1 LCRGGND
8 ADVVEVVRKILWHKI
23 TPALLMQVTAPVLA
37 IQGLSV
43 VWGCGQRVMQA
54 WCGYRPALGA
64 IVRRE
69 RNTMKVT
76 TSAVKSAIAAGG
88 IAAAGV
94 LAAATASAAP
104 PNIQGFGTSEQ
115 LVDGPLITNYTVSN
129 LQPSNSAIPGY
140 TPKGTLYQAD
150 ITARSDGGL
159 VTPMVN
165 DFIARGPN
173 GQNYRVI
180 DKVQAPGS
188 LNPAPIPQGSES
200 TGTLYFDVTGA
211 PPNGVVYNDGMQD
224 ILIWTSNMPGAS
236 APGAPNASPAPGTLP
251 GPAPHT

>member
-1 LCRGGND
+1 
-8 ADVVEVVRKILWHKI
+8 
-23 TPALLMQVTAPVLA
+23 
-37 IQGLSV
+37 
-43 VWGCGQRVMQA
+43 
-54 WCGYRPALGA
+54 
-64 IVRRE
+64 
-69 RNTMKVT
+69 MKVSKT
-76 TSAVKSAIAAGG
+76 AVKTA
-88 IAAAGV
+88 IAAAGIAATSV
-94 LAAATASAAP
+94 FAAATGSAAP

-129 LQPSNSAIPGY
+129 LQPSNAVIPGY

-150 ITARSDGGL
+150 VTARSDSGL

-180 DKVQAPGS
+180 DKVAAPGS

-211 PPNGVVYNDGMQD
+211 PPNGVAYNDGMQD
-224 ILIWTSNMPGAS
+224 ILIWTSNMSGGA
-236 APGAPNASPAPGTLP
+236 APGAPSQSPAPGALP
-251 GPAPHT
+251 SPAPNEPAHT

>member
-1 LCRGGND
+1 
-8 ADVVEVVRKILWHKI
+8 
-23 TPALLMQVTAPVLA
+23 
-37 IQGLSV
+37 
-43 VWGCGQRVMQA
+43 
-54 WCGYRPALGA
+54 
-64 IVRRE
+64 
-69 RNTMKVT
+69 MKVT
-76 TSAVKSAIAAGG
+76 TTAVKSAIAAGG

-94 LAAATASAAP
+94 LTAAAAFAAP

-115 LVDGPLITNYTVSN
+115 LVDGALVTDYTVSN
-129 LQPSNSAIPGY
+129 LQPSSAAIPGY

-150 ITARSDGGL
+150 VTARSDGGL

-180 DKVQAPGS
+180 DKVGAPNG

-224 ILIWTSNMPGAS
+224 ILIWTSNVPGGS
-236 APGAPNASPAPGTLP
+236 APGAPNSSPAPGAP
-251 GPAPHT
+251 PAPAAHA

>member
-1 LCRGGND
+1 MKVN
-8 ADVVEVVRKILWHKI
+8 K
-23 TPALLMQVTAPVLA
+23 TAVKT
-37 IQGLSV
+37 
-43 VWGCGQRVMQA
+43 
-54 WCGYRPALGA
+54 A
-64 IVRRE
+64 IV
-69 RNTMKVT
+69 
-76 TSAVKSAIAAGG
+76 AGG
-88 IAAAGV
+88 IAATSV
-94 LAAATASAAP
+94 FAAATASAAP
-104 PNIQGFGTSEQ
+104 PNIQPFGASE
-115 LVDGPLITNYTVSN
+115 PLIDGALVTNYTVSN
-129 LQPSNSAIPGY
+129 LQPSNAAIPGY

-211 PPNGVVYNDGMQD
+211 PPNGVAYNDGGQD
-224 ILIWTSNMPGAS
+224 VLLWTSNVPGAS
-236 APGAPNASPAPGTLP
+236 TPGAPNEAPPPGAPP
-251 GPAPHT
+251 GPAHT

>member
-1 LCRGGND
+1 MKFTTTI
-8 ADVVEVVRKILWHKI
+8 VK
-23 TPALLMQVTAPVLA
+23 TA
-37 IQGLSV
+37 IG
-43 VWGCGQRVMQA
+43 
-54 WCGYRPALGA
+54 
-64 IVRRE
+64 
-69 RNTMKVT
+69 
-76 TSAVKSAIAAGG
+76 
-88 IAAAGV
+88 AAGV
-94 LAAATASAAP
+94 AAASVVAAATAVAAP
-104 PNIQGFGTSEQ
+104 PNIQGFGTSEP
-115 LVDGPLITNYTVSN
+115 LIDGPLVTTYTVSN
-129 LQPSNSAIPGY
+129 LQPSNVAIPGY

-188 LNPAPIPQGSES
+188 LNPAPIPQGNES

-224 ILIWTSNMPGAS
+224 ILMWTSNVPGNAGQGT
-236 APGAPNASPAPGTLP
+236 PPNAVPAPGQLP
-251 GPAPHT
+251 GTPPNSGPAPGGVPGPTT